1 MENTRLVDNKGAP
14 NEIVDDENPR
24 VPTKNQEQPT
34 CMDNVTEGVKLCIK
48 GTYFGMAFVLNKVKD
63 VCGFICYPIKEQCAN
78 CCRRFDLWM
87 NPYKNSTIH
96 EI

>member
-1 MENTRLVDNKGAP
+1 MENRRLVEDRSSP
-14 NEIVDDENPR
+14 NEIIDEENPGA
-24 VPTKNQEQPT
+24 PAKAQSQPT
-34 CMDNVTEGVKLCIK
+34 CWESVTEGIKMCIK
-48 GTYFGMAFVLNKVKD
+48 GTYFGLAFVLNKVKD
-63 VCGFICYPIKEQCAN
+63 VCGFICYPIKEQCAS